1 MLDIFGFEIFK
12 KNGFEQLCI
21 NCANE
26 KLQQMFNKHTFMLE
40 EATYES
46 EGIEFRHV
54 DFKDSQPMLDFLG
67 LPASGKS
74 RDGVFVLL
82 DDETLRGSTEDKKFL
97 RKLIS
102 KHGDKTKLF
111 SDRTKKKTVRIIRT
125 THSLLLHGPPHQLR
139 SGCCGLIYQSC
150 SWKVILEYPLR
161 KVLNWSSARS
171 FRRRVCSKCT
181 PLRGLSVCLNA

>member
-139 SGCCGLIYQSC
+139 SGCCGLHNLWMLLSHDCKPLSLSSLHLVTSSSC
-150 SWKVILEYPLR
+150 PSNDHVFFLP
-161 KVLNWSSARS
+161 SA
-171 FRRRVCSKCT
+171 
-181 PLRGLSVCLNA
+181 